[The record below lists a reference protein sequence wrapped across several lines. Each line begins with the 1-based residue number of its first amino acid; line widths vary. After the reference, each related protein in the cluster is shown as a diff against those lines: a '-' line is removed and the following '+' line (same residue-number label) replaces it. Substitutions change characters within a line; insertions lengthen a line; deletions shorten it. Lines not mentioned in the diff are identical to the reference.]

1 MYKNFSNLKSFIKY
15 IRIRLFHLKKI
26 FFSNSINFKKFWK
39 NFDKRKLPHE
49 MCEIIDHF
57 LLSESRNFISG
68 WWKYNNIKD
77 IKSLSEKGIENY
89 GKIFFHYYTWYG
101 WSDEEIDGLL
111 TDIENEKISI
121 NIDIYKKHDDLSYN
135 ESFKLNILLLSLY
148 ILLKKRKEFV
158 YLDNLKDESFCY
170 NSHPFI
176 EIENR
181 KITHDKIN
189 SLLEFSEI
197 KKLNLF
203 SDNSNILEIGAG
215 SGRLADTFLSIHD
228 NIKYVIC
235 DIPLALFI
243 SYFRLKNRF
252 QNKKI
257 FLALNLKSFE
267 EFNLVLKNNDI
278 VFIFPHQLK
287 YIDRKYFDLTL
298 SISALHEMER
308 DVIKFYMDNVN
319 RISKSLY
326 FTVWKETLI
335 PFSLKGTRLF
345 ADRKSY
351 FIKDNWKEI
360 SSKRNFFPNNIIQKA
375 YLVD

>member
-1 MYKNFSNLKSFIKY
+1 M
-15 IRIRLFHLKKI
+15 
-26 FFSNSINFKKFWK
+26 
-39 NFDKRKLPHE
+39 
-49 MCEIIDHF
+49 
-57 LLSESRNFISG
+57 
-68 WWKYNNIKD
+68 
-77 IKSLSEKGIENY
+77 
-89 GKIFFHYYTWYG
+89 
-101 WSDEEIDGLL
+101 
-111 TDIENEKISI
+111 
-121 NIDIYKKHDDLSYN
+121 
-135 ESFKLNILLLSLY
+135 
-148 ILLKKRKEFV
+148 
-158 YLDNLKDESFCY
+158 
-170 NSHPFI
+170 
-176 EIENR
+176 
-181 KITHDKIN
+181 
-189 SLLEFSEI
+189 
-197 KKLNLF
+197 F

-308 DVIKFYMDNVN
+308 DVINSIDN
-319 RISKSLY
+319 IKGYQSLY
-326 FTVWKETLI
+326 FTVWKETG
-335 PFSLKGTRLF
+335 PFSLGT
-345 ADRKSY
+345 SY
-351 FIKDNWKEI
+351 LQISYKIIGKKFSKETF
-360 SSKRNFFPNNIIQKA
+360 SNYYSET